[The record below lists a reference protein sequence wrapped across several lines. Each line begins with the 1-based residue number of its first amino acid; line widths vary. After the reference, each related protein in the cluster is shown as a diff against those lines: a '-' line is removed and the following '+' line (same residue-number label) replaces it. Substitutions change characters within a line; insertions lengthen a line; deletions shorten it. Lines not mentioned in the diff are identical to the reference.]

1 MLIGTSLSM
10 ICAWLCWKRHWCFC
24 LWKELCECE
33 FMRKITLQKDCV
45 LRIICYMR
53 LRQLVNEDTFNY
65 SAVFKCTDICEGNRI
80 VFSIFQMEILL
91 LCLYHVHNDKFYTK
105 WNLDSDKLSTLSVIF
120 QKILSMTLLFIHLK
134 GEKKQVRD
142 KKRQRGFEMRIGLQQ
157 RWEVVTGLCGDS
169 HPVKPT
175 NVEVMPP
182 AGCSK
187 TVIMKNTGEDN
198 IKWLLYILQ
207 WRLVDTKVGWQ
218 RHRRQRQALV
228 LLIESLVKSSI
239 LAAWKVTV
247 TDILLQTHT

>member
-1 MLIGTSLSM
+1 MKFGFWQTVYPRGNFPPKYCPWPCCSSNS
-10 ICAWLCWKRHWCFC
+10 
-24 LWKELCECE
+24 KE
-33 FMRKITLQKDCV
+33 
-45 LRIICYMR
+45 
-53 LRQLVNEDTFNY
+53 
-65 SAVFKCTDICEGNRI
+65 
-80 VFSIFQMEILL
+80 
-91 LCLYHVHNDKFYTK
+91 
-105 WNLDSDKLSTLSVIF
+105 
-120 QKILSMTLLFIHLK
+120 
-134 GEKKQVRD
+134 EKKQARD

-207 WRLVDTKVGWQ
+207 WRLDDTKVGWQ

-247 TDILLQTHT
+247 TDILLQTHTHTHIVCIASESVFYRYCMLCALRGRSLNSEFILEVYSFPLELLSSVLSSVSPNICITLSPA

>member
-1 MLIGTSLSM
+1 
-10 ICAWLCWKRHWCFC
+10 
-24 LWKELCECE
+24 
-33 FMRKITLQKDCV
+33 
-45 LRIICYMR
+45 
-53 LRQLVNEDTFNY
+53 
-65 SAVFKCTDICEGNRI
+65 
-80 VFSIFQMEILL
+80 
-91 LCLYHVHNDKFYTK
+91 
-105 WNLDSDKLSTLSVIF
+105 
-120 QKILSMTLLFIHLK
+120 MTLLFIHLEGWK
-134 GEKKQVRD
+134 RQVKD
-142 KKRQRGFEMRIGLQQ
+142 KKRQRGFEMRVGLQQ

-218 RHRRQRQALV
+218 RHRRQRQAL
-228 LLIESLVKSSI
+228 LRLIESLVKSSV

-247 TDILLQTHT
+247 TDILLQTHIVCIASASVLYRYCTLHALIWGRSLNVWLIFLWNCSVLLQVTK